1 MAHDILREASWLGAK
16 GARVTRWIAD
26 PNEPGCPIQSNTLA
40 SAEIEEKATKFE
52 RTTNIDINLAGHT
65 LLLPPGVAASP
76 GTEREG
82 YVYYSMRFGRDQWSG
97 FFAPGILVIQSM
109 RRIIPGTPRPSEIA
123 LTLYAKEHGRLDNL
137 RYVFATTI
145 INWQTKHF
153 ISHDLYSSWPGS
165 GDPQCWEYGTKE
177 YAEIMGTRIGR
188 TVAYLVLGGF
198 ERGTRRIVRIITYNK
213 ADELD
218 IRFDIRPIT
227 KPK

>member
-1 MAHDILREASWLGAK
+1 MAQDTLKEASWLHAR

-26 PNEPGCPIQSNTLA
+26 PNEPGCPIPKNTL
-40 SAEIEEKATKFE
+40 SFEEIEEKSTKYE

-65 LLLPPGVAASP
+65 LLLPPGVAAPPSR
-76 GTEREG
+76 ERGG
-82 YVYYSMRFGRDQWSG
+82 YVYHTMRFGRDQWSG

-109 RRIIPGTPRPSEIA
+109 RRVIPGTPHPSDIA

-153 ISHDLYSSWPGS
+153 ISQDLYSSWPGT
-165 GDPQCWEYGTKE
+165 GDPRCWEYGTKE
-177 YAEIMGTRIGR
+177 YEEIMGTRIGR

-218 IRFDIRPIT
+218 IRFDIRPVI
-227 KPK
+227 KPV